1 MSLMRLVS
9 DVINLDR
16 RLFIRWLR
24 GLGSETALPAAIGL
38 VVITAQYDSA
48 IQAGAIAREA
58 GGAFTDTL
66 VGLYAALSFLAAV
79 TAGIALG
86 ELALARQ
93 LRQWLTLSAVPWTQ
107 RLTVV
112 QALAVGSRHLIV
124 TSICALPAVGLLWT
138 IAEPGRALAS
148 IGALAVLL
156 LTAPAVGR
164 LAATALER
172 LTPPALALATT
183 AAIGALFGAESASL
197 SVLALLPSHA
207 VTLMVNGAFARGSI
221 VLMAWVL
228 PLLVAELLIARWGPL
243 EPAARTARAH
253 RSLPTPAWIA
263 TVARGAGCHG
273 ALLRAELLKLGR
285 WRRVAVSV
293 AVGAA
298 FLALAIRISLRNAYL
313 VPDVAV
319 ALAPCVIVGSLLAN
333 VFAIDG
339 PGAQVYFLTP
349 SAPVMAWRAKVA
361 SITIVALVLELGG
374 WLVLASL
381 GNLPTMAGAAF
392 LACCAV
398 AFLAWSAGIGG
409 LLSVL
414 FPRASDTRQFG
425 GSLVAPEAALLWIPA
440 VGLFVSIAAG
450 AAYLFDSGRLP
461 AAGLVLVGLA
471 LAAFSAFLL
480 RTVDRILRGLLP
492 ARVEL
497 LTTALGAAR

>member
-24 GLGSETALPAAIGL
+24 GLGSEIVLPAAIGFL
-38 VVITAQYDSA
+38 VLTAQFESA
-48 IQAGAIAREA
+48 IQAGVIAREV

-66 VGLYAALSFLAAV
+66 VGLYAALSLLAAV
-79 TAGIALG
+79 TAGIAVG
-86 ELALARQ
+86 ELSLARQ
-93 LRQWLTLSAVPWTQ
+93 LRQWLTLFAVPWVQ
-107 RLTVV
+107 RLIVV
-112 QALAVGSRHLIV
+112 QALAVGPRHLIV

-148 IGALAVLL
+148 IGTLAALL
-156 LTAPAVGR
+156 LTGPAVGR
-164 LAATALER
+164 LTATALER
-172 LTPPALALATT
+172 LTPPALALTTT
-183 AAIGALFGAESASL
+183 AAIGALFAAEFASL

-207 VTLMVNGAFARGSI
+207 VTLMVNGAFAQGSI
-221 VLMAWVL
+221 ALMAWVL
-228 PLLVAELLIARWGPL
+228 SLLVAELLIWHWGPL
-243 EPAARTARAH
+243 EAAAPTARVE
-253 RSLPTPAWIA
+253 RSRPTPAWVAPIA
-263 TVARGAGCHG
+263 RAFQCHG
-273 ALLRAELLKLGR
+273 ALLQAELLKLRR
-285 WRRVAVSV
+285 WRRVALAV

-298 FLALAIRISLRNAYL
+298 FLAIAIRISLRSTDL

-319 ALAPCVIVGSLLAN
+319 ALAPCLIVVGLLAN
-333 VFAIDG
+333 VFGLDG
-339 PGAQVYFLTP
+339 PGAQLYFLTP
-349 SAPVMAWRAKVA
+349 SAPVLAWRAKLA
-361 SITIVALVLELGG
+361 SIAILALVLELVG
-374 WLVLASL
+374 WLVLASV
-381 GNLPTMAGAAF
+381 GDLPTLAGAAF

-425 GSLVAPEAALLWIPA
+425 SGLVAPEAALLWIPA
-440 VGLFVSIAAG
+440 VGLFVAIAAG

-497 LTTALGAAR
+497 LTTALGATH

>member
-24 GLGSETALPAAIGL
+24 GLGSEAALPAAIGL
-38 VVITAQYDSA
+38 VVMTAQYESA

-66 VGLYAALSFLAAV
+66 VGLYAATSFIAAA

-86 ELALARQ
+86 ELAFARQ
-93 LRQWLTLSAVPWTQ
+93 LRQWLTLSAVPWAR
-107 RLTVV
+107 RLIAV
-112 QALAVGSRHLIV
+112 QALAVGPRHLIV
-124 TSICALPAVGLLWT
+124 TSICALPAAGLLWT

-148 IGALAVLL
+148 IGALAALL
-156 LTAPAVGR
+156 VTAPAFGR
-164 LAATALER
+164 LAATVLER
-172 LTPPALALATT
+172 LTPPALALTMT
-183 AAIGALFGAESASL
+183 AAIVAVLAAQSANL
-197 SVLALLPSHA
+197 PVLALLPSHA
-207 VTLMVNGAFARGSI
+207 VTLMVNGAFAAGSG
-221 VLMAWVL
+221 VLLGWAL
-228 PLLVAELLIARWGPL
+228 ALLGAEWLTWRWGPL
-243 EPAARTARAH
+243 EPAAPTARAH

-263 TVARGAGCHG
+263 TVARGARCHG
-273 ALLRAELLKLGR
+273 ALLRAELLKLLR

-298 FLALAIRISLRNAYL
+298 FLALAIRLSLRSAYL

-319 ALAPCVIVGSLLAN
+319 ALAPCLIVVGLLAN

-339 PGAQVYFLTP
+339 PGAQLYFLTP
-349 SAPVMAWRAKVA
+349 SAPIMAWRAKVA
-361 SITIVALVLELGG
+361 SIAIVALMLEVGG
-374 WLVLASL
+374 WLVLAAL
-381 GNLPTMAGAAF
+381 GNVPTMAGAAF

-440 VGLFVSIAAG
+440 IGLFVAIAAG

-471 LAAFSAFLL
+471 LAAFSVFLL

-497 LTTALGAAR
+497 LTTALGATR